1 MATIKATLNLAS
13 STLFPI
19 PVNFTEV
26 VTETVNG
33 NHSSFNTNVL
43 AAAASNVVLYGPS
56 AAPGS
61 GVLYFYFKAAST
73 NVGTID
79 IEIVQGAST
88 VSAVRLYP
96 GDIAF
101 FPVDA
106 SATTTVRADNNDV
119 SNAATLQYFYG
130 ERG

>member
-1 MATIKATLNLAS
+1 MATLKATLNLAS

-19 PVNFTEV
+19 PLNFTET
-26 VTETVNG
+26 VTEDING

-43 AAAASNVVLYGPS
+43 AAAASNVVLYTGT
-56 AAPGS
+56 APGS

-79 IEIVQGAST
+79 VEIVQGAAT
-88 VSAVRLYP
+88 VSAVRIYP

-106 SATTTVRADNNDV
+106 SAATTVRADNNDG

>member
-1 MATIKATLNLAS
+1 MATLKATLNLAS

-19 PVNFTEV
+19 PLNFTEV
-26 VTETVNG
+26 VTENVNG
-33 NHSSFNTNVL
+33 NHSSFNTNIL
-43 AAAASNVVLYGPS
+43 AAGATNVALYTGT
-56 AAPGS
+56 APGS
-61 GVLYFYFKAAST
+61 GILYFYFKAAAT
-73 NVGTID
+73 NAATID
-79 IEIVQGAST
+79 IEIVQGANT
-88 VSAVRLYP
+88 VSALRLNP

-106 SATTTVRADNNDV
+106 SVATTVRADNNDG